1 MRTRIGV
8 SGALAL
14 LSVALVLSACS
25 APLRGVWQMWNAA
38 PPVAGQVSYP
48 TATVAAPTAP
58 PMAGPMG
65 TLTAIAELIAS
76 PTPNRTPYQ
85 IVSRGRPHFLI
96 FHAWW

>member
-8 SGALAL
+8 SGALVL
-14 LSVALVLSACS
+14 LTVALVLSACGV
-25 APLRGVWQMWNAA
+25 PLRTAWPLWNAA
-38 PPVAGQVSYP
+38 PPAVGQVSYP

-58 PMAGPMG
+58 PMVGPMG

-76 PTPNRTPYQ
+76 PTPNRTPYG
-85 IVSRGRPHFLI
+85 IVNRGRPHFLI